1 MTFEL
6 YFSFII
12 NILISL
18 SGLMNP
24 PKIFPAITPT
34 TLDLPHISSQEVLV
48 IYLEIGA
55 GYIVLEICDSTLS
68 FWVQGPF

>member
-1 MTFEL
+1 
-6 YFSFII
+6 
-12 NILISL
+12 
-18 SGLMNP
+18 MNP
-24 PKIFPAITPT
+24 PKYFPAITPT
-34 TLDLPHISSQEVLV
+34 TLDLPHISLQEVLV